1 MKYKYIVGLLVALS
15 LNNAF
20 AADEAID
27 LYQNVYGALT
37 TRTASPTDRINA
49 ALENN
54 EDYDNKKDSVLW
66 RSILA
71 GFQLRKAVFELNA
84 TELQTIVEAHNAF
97 FKTSLGMS
105 LVYGWTL
112 KHFAA
117 PELPYYIVGNFS
129 FGQHFNL
136 IADQFTTEQTKTFLK
151 STFTLGLA
159 AVDGDEDTKWEFY
172 SDAISALC
180 VVESIGSRDGDLSMD
195 GIIDGSY
202 LTNEKKRTESL
213 RVPGRADHLWIE
225 TSFDTEEYNLKDHDD
240 DATALVSLQL
250 LIIQKPEL
258 FKTLD
263 TPSNLA
269 LEILV
274 SLPANTPRNYEF
286 LGYALNDGD
295 DSHYYFLKTVAVRES
310 RRLTPDY
317 FENRRRHVI
326 NRISKEINTEQG
338 FKKLELLKDALW
350 ITNNPSFLN
359 GFDAFPYY
367 MVTKD
372 VNNGLDTKLVQIL
385 AKYTR
390 ENNPNF
396 MQGQQQAY
404 SAVTSY
410 ADTQCLRGTLFS
422 YQAVRAP
429 ILEVLAALKAEYEK
443 TALTIADM
451 RSDSVWRTVA
461 GDGD

>member
-1 MKYKYIVGLLVALS
+1 MKYKYIVGLFVALS

-20 AADEAID
+20 AADMEER
-27 LYQNVYGALT
+27 YQDVYGALT
-37 TRTASPTDRINA
+37 ATATASPTDRINA
-49 ALENN
+49 ALQNN
-54 EDYDNKKDSVLW
+54 ENYDNKKDGNLC

-71 GFQLRKAVFELNA
+71 GFALRKTVFELNA

-105 LVYGWTL
+105 SVYGWTL

-159 AVDGDEDTKWEFY
+159 AVDGDEDTKWKFY

-180 VVESIGSRDGDLSMD
+180 VVESIGSRDDLSDDLSMD
-195 GIIDGSY
+195 AIIEGSY

-213 RVPGRADHLWIE
+213 RVPGRAAHLWIE
-225 TSFDTEEYNLKDHDD
+225 TSFDTEENNLKDHD
-240 DATALVSLQL
+240 DATALVSLQK

-274 SLPANTPRNYEF
+274 SLPANTPGNYQF
-286 LGYALNDGD
+286 LGYALNEDND
-295 DSHYYFLKTVAVRES
+295 DFPSHYYYLKTVAERKS
-310 RRLTPDY
+310 RRLTPNY
-317 FENRRRHVI
+317 FERERRHVI
-326 NRISKEINTEQG
+326 EKISKGLNGKEG
-338 FKKLELLKDALW
+338 FLITELLKDSLW
-350 ITNNPSFLN
+350 IIN
-359 GFDAFPYY
+359 
-367 MVTKD
+367 K
-372 VNNGLDTKLVQIL
+372 GL
-385 AKYTR
+385 
-390 ENNPNF
+390 
-396 MQGQQQAY
+396 
-404 SAVTSY
+404 S
-410 ADTQCLRGTLFS
+410 
-422 YQAVRAP
+422 
-429 ILEVLAALKAEYEK
+429 
-443 TALTIADM
+443 
-451 RSDSVWRTVA
+451 
-461 GDGD
+461 